1 MSRQPWIKPED
12 EEVSIEKRIASLRE
26 MINRRERELKDLK
39 ASMLKL
45 ARQKFETEL
54 GLLQGQ
60 EYDFRFSGK
69 VYKGVFKG
77 VSNKDK
83 EPSLLMDVTN
93 KNGKPTRWKISP
105 YQIIGY
111 EGIPKEEMERIM
123 AYVESA
129 QEFAKK

>member
-1 MSRQPWIKPED
+1 MSRQPWIRPED
-12 EEVSIEKRIASLRE
+12 EDQPIEKRIASLRE
-26 MINRRERELKDLK
+26 MISRRERELKSLK
-39 ASMLKL
+39 ESMLKL
-45 ARQKFETEL
+45 ARKKFETEL

-60 EYDFRFSGK
+60 EYDFRFAGK
-69 VYKGVFKG
+69 VYKGTFKG
-77 VSNKDK
+77 VSNRNK

-105 YQIIGY
+105 YQIVGY

-129 QEFAKK
+129 QSFAKR